1 MASTSTKN
9 PEYRDVLYVEELIA
23 RDTVNTMPLET
34 IEAFADHGEVRG
46 QTATEGMDRAHRL
59 WADLAELGIDEDDV
73 GHRLEREGSRSSPTA
88 TTAPSTPSRPRPRS
102 WSRHDGQPL
111 AAGERVRAIP
121 PPTAMVVFGGSGDLA
136 HRKIVPALYNLEL
149 HRLPQNFA
157 FVGSSR
163 SEYSDEEYRAD
174 MRKAVEEF
182 SRTQPIQH
190 QVESFASRLH
200 YIPGSSADSATYDR
214 IGDLLDRFDRELGTD
229 GNRLFYL
236 SLIPKLFPDTIR
248 GIGKSGLGGRGW
260 DRGYS
265 RVVVEK
271 PFGHDLT
278 SAREL
283 QELVTT
289 VFPERDVFRIDHYL
303 GKESV
308 QNIIAFRF
316 ANGIF
321 EPVWNHHFVDHVQVT
336 VSESLG
342 IEHRG
347 NFYETAGAIRDIFQN
362 HELQVLALVA
372 MEPPASFEPED
383 VRNEKAKVLKALR
396 RLEGEA
402 VDAHVVRGQY
412 GPGWIDGK
420 EVPATARSPTSTP
433 TRWSRPTSPPS
444 CGSTTG
450 AGRARRS
457 TCAPA
462 SACPSGPPR
471 SWSSSS
477 RPPPALRG
485 GGPGRAGA
493 ERAGAADP
501 ARRGHHHADRGQGA
515 GPVDGGPLG
524 QHGLLLRH
532 LVLRRPARRLRAAA
546 AGRDAGRPDPVP
558 ALGRG
563 RAGLAG
569 RPADPGP
576 VGGGARPRV
585 PQLRGRQLGAQGRRR
600 ADRPGPPRPPL
611 AAAMSQSNQTAEAFE
626 EVAPGDIEQALE
638 RQRVQGENGGGS
650 VVRASVA
657 NLVVVTP
664 TRAAGQRALAA
675 VEELGSRAPSRCVVL
690 IAEPPEGRQGCAPG
704 PGW

>member
-1 MASTSTKN
+1 MTDN
-9 PEYRDVLYVEELIA
+9 
-23 RDTVNTMPLET
+23 
-34 IEAFADHGEVRG
+34 
-46 QTATEGMDRAHRL
+46 
-59 WADLAELGIDEDDV
+59 
-73 GHRLEREGSRSSPTA
+73 
-88 TTAPSTPSRPRPRS
+88 
-102 WSRHDGQPL
+102 PL

-149 HRLPQNFA
+149 HRLLPQNFA

-190 QVESFASRLH
+190 QVWESFASRLH
-200 YIPGSSADSATYDR
+200 YISGSSSDPDTYAR
-214 IGDLLDRFDRELGTD
+214 IGDLLDRFDREQGTD

-248 GIGKSGLGGRGW
+248 GIGKAGLGGRGW

-362 HELQVLALVA
+362 HELQVLALIA

-402 VDAHVVRGQY
+402 VDTGVVRGQY

-420 EVPATARSPTSTP
+420 EVVGYREERDVHPDSVVETYVAAELRVDNWRWAGTPFYVRTGKRLPKRATEVVVQFKSAPHLPFGEAAQDGLEPNALVLRIQPDEGITLRIGAKVPGPSMEVRSVSMDFSYGTSFSDDLPDAYERLLLDVMLGDPTLFP
-433 TRWSRPTSPPS
+433 RWDEVEQAWQAVQPILDRW
-444 CGSTTG
+444 
-450 AGRARRS
+450 AE
-457 TCAPA
+457 
-462 SACPSGPPR
+462 
-471 SWSSSS
+471 
-477 RPPPALRG
+477 RPPPEFPNYEAGSWSPKAADELIARG
-485 GGPGRAGA
+485 RPGR
-493 ERAGAADP
+493 RW
-501 ARRGHHHADRGQGA
+501 
-515 GPVDGGPLG
+515 
-524 QHGLLLRH
+524 
-532 LVLRRPARRLRAAA
+532 RRP
-546 AGRDAGRPDPVP
+546 
-558 ALGRG
+558 
-563 RAGLAG
+563 
-569 RPADPGP
+569 
-576 VGGGARPRV
+576 
-585 PQLRGRQLGAQGRRR
+585 
-600 ADRPGPPRPPL
+600 
-611 AAAMSQSNQTAEAFE
+611 
-626 EVAPGDIEQALE
+626 
-638 RQRVQGENGGGS
+638 
-650 VVRASVA
+650 
-657 NLVVVTP
+657 
-664 TRAAGQRALAA
+664 
-675 VEELGSRAPSRCVVL
+675 
-690 IAEPPEGRQGCAPG
+690 
-704 PGW
+704 

>member
-1 MASTSTKN
+1 MTDN
-9 PEYRDVLYVEELIA
+9 
-23 RDTVNTMPLET
+23 
-34 IEAFADHGEVRG
+34 
-46 QTATEGMDRAHRL
+46 
-59 WADLAELGIDEDDV
+59 
-73 GHRLEREGSRSSPTA
+73 
-88 TTAPSTPSRPRPRS
+88 
-102 WSRHDGQPL
+102 PL

-149 HRLPQNFA
+149 HRLLPQNFA

-182 SRTQPIQH
+182 SRTQPVQH
-190 QVESFASRLH
+190 QVWESFAGRLH
-200 YIPGSSADSATYDR
+200 YIPGSSADPDTYAR
-214 IGDLLDRFDRELGTD
+214 IGDLLDRFDREHGTD

-248 GIGKSGLGGRGW
+248 GIGKAGLGGRGW

-271 PFGHDLT
+271 PFGHDLA

-336 VSESLG
+336 VAESLG

-362 HELQVLALVA
+362 HQLQVLALVA

-396 RLEGEA
+396 HLDGEA
-402 VDAHVVRGQY
+402 VDTGVVRGQY

-420 EVPATARSPTSTP
+420 EAPGYREEPDVHPDSVVETYVAAELRVDNWRWAGTPFYVRTGKRLPKRATEVVVQFKS
-433 TRWSRPTSPPS
+433 
-444 CGSTTG
+444 
-450 AGRARRS
+450 
-457 TCAPA
+457 APHL
-462 SACPSGPPR
+462 PFG
-471 SWSSSS
+471 
-477 RPPPALRG
+477 
-485 GGPGRAGA
+485 
-493 ERAGAADP
+493 EAA
-501 ARRGHHHADRGQGA
+501 Q
-515 GPVDGGPLG
+515 DGLEPNS
-524 QHGLLLRH
+524 
-532 LVLRRPARRLRAAA
+532 LVLRIQPDEGITLRIGAKVPGPSMEVRSVSMDFSYGTSFSDDLPDAYERLLLDVMLGDPTLFPRWDEVEQAWQAVQPILNRWAEAPAAELPSYEAGSWGPKAADELIA
-546 AGRDAGRPDPVP
+546 RGRP
-558 ALGRG
+558 
-563 RAGLAG
+563 
-569 RPADPGP
+569 
-576 VGGGARPRV
+576 
-585 PQLRGRQLGAQGRRR
+585 GRRWR
-600 ADRPGPPRPPL
+600 RP
-611 AAAMSQSNQTAEAFE
+611 
-626 EVAPGDIEQALE
+626 
-638 RQRVQGENGGGS
+638 
-650 VVRASVA
+650 
-657 NLVVVTP
+657 
-664 TRAAGQRALAA
+664 
-675 VEELGSRAPSRCVVL
+675 
-690 IAEPPEGRQGCAPG
+690 
-704 PGW
+704 

>member
-1 MASTSTKN
+1 MTDN
-9 PEYRDVLYVEELIA
+9 
-23 RDTVNTMPLET
+23 
-34 IEAFADHGEVRG
+34 
-46 QTATEGMDRAHRL
+46 
-59 WADLAELGIDEDDV
+59 
-73 GHRLEREGSRSSPTA
+73 
-88 TTAPSTPSRPRPRS
+88 
-102 WSRHDGQPL
+102 PL
-111 AAGERVRAIP
+111 AAGERIRAVP

-149 HRLPQNFA
+149 HRLLPQNFA

-190 QVESFASRLH
+190 QVWESFASRLH
-200 YIPGSSADSATYDR
+200 YIPGSSSHPDTYRR
-214 IGDLLDRFDRELGTD
+214 IGDLLDRFDREHGTD

-321 EPVWNHHFVDHVQVT
+321 EPVWNHHYVDHVQVT

-362 HELQVLALVA
+362 HELQVLALIA
-372 MEPPASFEPED
+372 MEPPATFQPED

-396 RLEGEA
+396 HLEGEA
-402 VDAHVVRGQY
+402 VDAGVVRGQY

-420 EVPATARSPTSTP
+420 EVPGYREEPDVHPDSAVETYVAAELRVDNWRWAGTPFYVRTGKRLPKRATEVVVQFKS
-433 TRWSRPTSPPS
+433 
-444 CGSTTG
+444 
-450 AGRARRS
+450 
-457 TCAPA
+457 APHL
-462 SACPSGPPR
+462 PFG
-471 SWSSSS
+471 
-477 RPPPALRG
+477 
-485 GGPGRAGA
+485 
-493 ERAGAADP
+493 EAA
-501 ARRGHHHADRGQGA
+501 Q
-515 GPVDGGPLG
+515 DGLEPNA
-524 QHGLLLRH
+524 
-532 LVLRRPARRLRAAA
+532 LVLRIQPDEGITMRIGAKVPGPSMEVRSVSMDFSYGTSFSDDLPDAYERLLLDVMLGDPTLFPRWDEVEQAWQAVQPTLDRWA
-546 AGRDAGRPDPVP
+546 AGPAPGFPSYAAGSWGPKAADELIARGRP
-558 ALGRG
+558 
-563 RAGLAG
+563 
-569 RPADPGP
+569 
-576 VGGGARPRV
+576 
-585 PQLRGRQLGAQGRRR
+585 GRRWR
-600 ADRPGPPRPPL
+600 RP
-611 AAAMSQSNQTAEAFE
+611 
-626 EVAPGDIEQALE
+626 
-638 RQRVQGENGGGS
+638 
-650 VVRASVA
+650 
-657 NLVVVTP
+657 
-664 TRAAGQRALAA
+664 
-675 VEELGSRAPSRCVVL
+675 
-690 IAEPPEGRQGCAPG
+690 
-704 PGW
+704 

>member
-1 MASTSTKN
+1 MTDN
-9 PEYRDVLYVEELIA
+9 
-23 RDTVNTMPLET
+23 
-34 IEAFADHGEVRG
+34 
-46 QTATEGMDRAHRL
+46 
-59 WADLAELGIDEDDV
+59 
-73 GHRLEREGSRSSPTA
+73 
-88 TTAPSTPSRPRPRS
+88 
-102 WSRHDGQPL
+102 PL

-149 HRLPQNFA
+149 HRLLPQNFA

-190 QVESFASRLH
+190 QVWESFASRLH
-200 YIPGSSADSATYDR
+200 YISGSSSDPDTYAR
-214 IGDLLDRFDRELGTD
+214 IGDLLDRFDHEQGTD

-248 GIGKSGLGGRGW
+248 GIGKAGLGGRGW

-271 PFGHDLT
+271 PFGHDLP

-362 HELQVLALVA
+362 HELQVLALIA
-372 MEPPASFEPED
+372 MEPPATFEPED

-402 VDAHVVRGQY
+402 VDTGVVRGQY

-420 EVPATARSPTSTP
+420 EVVGYREEPDVHPDSVVETYVAAELRVDNWRWAGTPFYVRTGKRLPKRATEVVVQFKS
-433 TRWSRPTSPPS
+433 
-444 CGSTTG
+444 
-450 AGRARRS
+450 
-457 TCAPA
+457 APHL
-462 SACPSGPPR
+462 PFG
-471 SWSSSS
+471 
-477 RPPPALRG
+477 
-485 GGPGRAGA
+485 
-493 ERAGAADP
+493 EAA
-501 ARRGHHHADRGQGA
+501 Q
-515 GPVDGGPLG
+515 DGLEPNS
-524 QHGLLLRH
+524 
-532 LVLRRPARRLRAAA
+532 LVLRIQPDEGITLRIGAKVPGPSMEVRSVSMDFSYGTSFSDDLPDAYERLLLDVMLGDPTLFPRWDEVEQAWQAVQPILDRWADTPPPEIPNYEAGSWGPRAA
-546 AGRDAGRPDPVP
+546 DELV
-558 ALGRG
+558 GRG
-563 RAGLAG
+563 R
-569 RPADPGP
+569 P
-576 VGGGARPRV
+576 
-585 PQLRGRQLGAQGRRR
+585 GRRWR
-600 ADRPGPPRPPL
+600 RP
-611 AAAMSQSNQTAEAFE
+611 
-626 EVAPGDIEQALE
+626 
-638 RQRVQGENGGGS
+638 
-650 VVRASVA
+650 
-657 NLVVVTP
+657 
-664 TRAAGQRALAA
+664 
-675 VEELGSRAPSRCVVL
+675 
-690 IAEPPEGRQGCAPG
+690 
-704 PGW
+704 

>member
-1 MASTSTKN
+1 MTDN
-9 PEYRDVLYVEELIA
+9 
-23 RDTVNTMPLET
+23 
-34 IEAFADHGEVRG
+34 
-46 QTATEGMDRAHRL
+46 
-59 WADLAELGIDEDDV
+59 
-73 GHRLEREGSRSSPTA
+73 
-88 TTAPSTPSRPRPRS
+88 
-102 WSRHDGQPL
+102 PL

-149 HRLPQNFA
+149 HRLLPQNFA

-190 QVESFASRLH
+190 QVWESFASRLH
-200 YIPGSSADSATYDR
+200 YIPGSSSDSATYDR
-214 IGDLLDRFDRELGTD
+214 IGDLLDRYDRDLGTD

-283 QELVTT
+283 QDLVTT

-396 RLEGEA
+396 RLEGET

-420 EVPATARSPTSTP
+420 EAPGYREEPDVHPDSVVETYVAAELRVDNWRWAGTPFYVRTGKRLPKRATEVVVQFKS
-433 TRWSRPTSPPS
+433 
-444 CGSTTG
+444 
-450 AGRARRS
+450 
-457 TCAPA
+457 APHL
-462 SACPSGPPR
+462 PFG
-471 SWSSSS
+471 
-477 RPPPALRG
+477 
-485 GGPGRAGA
+485 
-493 ERAGAADP
+493 EAA
-501 ARRGHHHADRGQGA
+501 Q
-515 GPVDGGPLG
+515 DGLEPNA
-524 QHGLLLRH
+524 
-532 LVLRRPARRLRAAA
+532 LVLRIQPDEGITMRIGAKVPGPSMEVRSVSMDFSYGTSFSDDLPDAYERLLLDVMLGDPTLFPRWDEVEQAWQAVQPILDRWAEAPAPEFPNYE
-546 AGRDAGRPDPVP
+546 AGSWGPKATDELIARGRP
-558 ALGRG
+558 
-563 RAGLAG
+563 
-569 RPADPGP
+569 
-576 VGGGARPRV
+576 
-585 PQLRGRQLGAQGRRR
+585 GRRWR
-600 ADRPGPPRPPL
+600 RP
-611 AAAMSQSNQTAEAFE
+611 
-626 EVAPGDIEQALE
+626 
-638 RQRVQGENGGGS
+638 
-650 VVRASVA
+650 
-657 NLVVVTP
+657 
-664 TRAAGQRALAA
+664 
-675 VEELGSRAPSRCVVL
+675 
-690 IAEPPEGRQGCAPG
+690 
-704 PGW
+704 

>member
-1 MASTSTKN
+1 MTDN
-9 PEYRDVLYVEELIA
+9 
-23 RDTVNTMPLET
+23 
-34 IEAFADHGEVRG
+34 
-46 QTATEGMDRAHRL
+46 
-59 WADLAELGIDEDDV
+59 
-73 GHRLEREGSRSSPTA
+73 
-88 TTAPSTPSRPRPRS
+88 
-102 WSRHDGQPL
+102 PL
-111 AAGERVRAIP
+111 AAGDRIRAIP

-149 HRLPQNFA
+149 HRLLPQNFA

-163 SEYSDEEYRAD
+163 SEFSDEEYRAD

-190 QVESFASRLH
+190 QVWESFAGRLH
-200 YIPGSSADSATYDR
+200 YVSGSSSDPATYGR
-214 IGDLLDRFDRELGTD
+214 IGDLLDRFDRDLGTD

-283 QELVTT
+283 QDLVTT

-420 EVPATARSPTSTP
+420 EVPGYRQEPDVHPDSVVETHVAAELRVDNWRWAGTPFYVRTGKRLPKRATEVVVQFKS
-433 TRWSRPTSPPS
+433 
-444 CGSTTG
+444 
-450 AGRARRS
+450 
-457 TCAPA
+457 APHL
-462 SACPSGPPR
+462 PFG
-471 SWSSSS
+471 
-477 RPPPALRG
+477 
-485 GGPGRAGA
+485 
-493 ERAGAADP
+493 EAA
-501 ARRGHHHADRGQGA
+501 Q
-515 GPVDGGPLG
+515 DGLEPNA
-524 QHGLLLRH
+524 
-532 LVLRRPARRLRAAA
+532 LVLRIQPDEGITLRIGAKVPGPSMEVRSVSMDFSYGTSFSDDLPDAYERLLLDVMLGDPTLFPRWDEVEQAWQAVQPILDRWTEAPAPELPTYEAGSWGPKAA
-546 AGRDAGRPDPVP
+546 DE
-558 ALGRG
+558 LIGRG
-563 RAGLAG
+563 R
-569 RPADPGP
+569 P
-576 VGGGARPRV
+576 
-585 PQLRGRQLGAQGRRR
+585 GRRWR
-600 ADRPGPPRPPL
+600 RP
-611 AAAMSQSNQTAEAFE
+611 
-626 EVAPGDIEQALE
+626 
-638 RQRVQGENGGGS
+638 
-650 VVRASVA
+650 
-657 NLVVVTP
+657 
-664 TRAAGQRALAA
+664 
-675 VEELGSRAPSRCVVL
+675 
-690 IAEPPEGRQGCAPG
+690 
-704 PGW
+704 

>member
-1 MASTSTKN
+1 MTDN
-9 PEYRDVLYVEELIA
+9 
-23 RDTVNTMPLET
+23 
-34 IEAFADHGEVRG
+34 
-46 QTATEGMDRAHRL
+46 
-59 WADLAELGIDEDDV
+59 
-73 GHRLEREGSRSSPTA
+73 
-88 TTAPSTPSRPRPRS
+88 
-102 WSRHDGQPL
+102 PL

-149 HRLPQNFA
+149 HRLLPQNFA

-163 SEYSDEEYRAD
+163 SEFTDEEYRAD

-190 QVESFASRLH
+190 QVWESFASRLH
-200 YIPGSSADSATYDR
+200 YISGSSSDPDTYAR
-214 IGDLLDRFDRELGTD
+214 IGDLLDRFDREQGTD

-248 GIGKSGLGGRGW
+248 GIGKAGLGGRGW

-362 HELQVLALVA
+362 HELQVLALIA

-402 VDAHVVRGQY
+402 VDTGVVRGQY

-420 EVPATARSPTSTP
+420 EVVGYREERDVHPDSVVETYVAAELRVDNWRWAGTPFYVRTGKRLPKRATEVVVQFKSAPHLPFGEAAQDGLEPNALVLRIQPDEGITMRIGAKVPGPSMEVRSVSMDFSYGTSFSDDLPDAYERLLLDVMLGDPTLFP
-433 TRWSRPTSPPS
+433 RWDEVEQAWQAVQPILDRW
-444 CGSTTG
+444 
-450 AGRARRS
+450 AE
-457 TCAPA
+457 
-462 SACPSGPPR
+462 
-471 SWSSSS
+471 
-477 RPPPALRG
+477 RPPPEFPNYEAGSWSPKAADELIARG
-485 GGPGRAGA
+485 RPGR
-493 ERAGAADP
+493 RW
-501 ARRGHHHADRGQGA
+501 
-515 GPVDGGPLG
+515 
-524 QHGLLLRH
+524 
-532 LVLRRPARRLRAAA
+532 RRP
-546 AGRDAGRPDPVP
+546 
-558 ALGRG
+558 
-563 RAGLAG
+563 
-569 RPADPGP
+569 
-576 VGGGARPRV
+576 
-585 PQLRGRQLGAQGRRR
+585 
-600 ADRPGPPRPPL
+600 
-611 AAAMSQSNQTAEAFE
+611 
-626 EVAPGDIEQALE
+626 
-638 RQRVQGENGGGS
+638 
-650 VVRASVA
+650 
-657 NLVVVTP
+657 
-664 TRAAGQRALAA
+664 
-675 VEELGSRAPSRCVVL
+675 
-690 IAEPPEGRQGCAPG
+690 
-704 PGW
+704 

>member
-1 MASTSTKN
+1 MTDN
-9 PEYRDVLYVEELIA
+9 
-23 RDTVNTMPLET
+23 
-34 IEAFADHGEVRG
+34 
-46 QTATEGMDRAHRL
+46 
-59 WADLAELGIDEDDV
+59 
-73 GHRLEREGSRSSPTA
+73 
-88 TTAPSTPSRPRPRS
+88 
-102 WSRHDGQPL
+102 PL
-111 AAGERVRAIP
+111 AAGERVRAVP

-149 HRLPQNFA
+149 HRLLPQNFA

-190 QVESFASRLH
+190 QVWESFASRLH
-200 YIPGSSADSATYDR
+200 YIPGSSSDPDTYGR
-214 IGDLLDRFDRELGTD
+214 IGDLLDRFDREHGTD

-271 PFGHDLT
+271 PFGHDLA

-289 VFPERDVFRIDHYL
+289 AFPERDVFRIDHYL

-336 VSESLG
+336 VAESLG

-362 HELQVLALVA
+362 HQLQVLALVA

-396 RLEGEA
+396 HLDGEA
-402 VDAHVVRGQY
+402 VDSGVVRGQY

-420 EVPATARSPTSTP
+420 EAPGYREEPDVHPDSAVETYVAAELRVDNWRWAGTPFYVRTGKRLPKRATEVVVQFKS
-433 TRWSRPTSPPS
+433 
-444 CGSTTG
+444 
-450 AGRARRS
+450 
-457 TCAPA
+457 APHL
-462 SACPSGPPR
+462 PFG
-471 SWSSSS
+471 
-477 RPPPALRG
+477 
-485 GGPGRAGA
+485 
-493 ERAGAADP
+493 EAA
-501 ARRGHHHADRGQGA
+501 Q
-515 GPVDGGPLG
+515 DGLEPNA
-524 QHGLLLRH
+524 
-532 LVLRRPARRLRAAA
+532 LVLRIQPDEGITLRIGAKVPGPSMEVRSVSMDFSYGTSFSDDLPDAYERLLLDVMLGDPTLFPRWDEVEQAWQAVQPILDRWAEVPPPEFPSYEAGSWGPKAADELIAR
-546 AGRDAGRPDPVP
+546 GRP
-558 ALGRG
+558 
-563 RAGLAG
+563 
-569 RPADPGP
+569 
-576 VGGGARPRV
+576 
-585 PQLRGRQLGAQGRRR
+585 GRRWR
-600 ADRPGPPRPPL
+600 RP
-611 AAAMSQSNQTAEAFE
+611 
-626 EVAPGDIEQALE
+626 
-638 RQRVQGENGGGS
+638 
-650 VVRASVA
+650 
-657 NLVVVTP
+657 
-664 TRAAGQRALAA
+664 
-675 VEELGSRAPSRCVVL
+675 
-690 IAEPPEGRQGCAPG
+690 
-704 PGW
+704 

>member
-1 MASTSTKN
+1 MTDN
-9 PEYRDVLYVEELIA
+9 
-23 RDTVNTMPLET
+23 
-34 IEAFADHGEVRG
+34 
-46 QTATEGMDRAHRL
+46 
-59 WADLAELGIDEDDV
+59 
-73 GHRLEREGSRSSPTA
+73 
-88 TTAPSTPSRPRPRS
+88 
-102 WSRHDGQPL
+102 PL

-149 HRLPQNFA
+149 HRLLPQNFA

-163 SEYSDEEYRAD
+163 SEYSNEEYRAD

-190 QVESFASRLH
+190 QVWESFASRLH
-200 YIPGSSADSATYDR
+200 YIPGSSSDPDTYRR
-214 IGDLLDRFDRELGTD
+214 IGDLLDRFDREHGTD
-229 GNRLFYL
+229 GNRLYYL

-336 VSESLG
+336 VAESLG

-396 RLEGEA
+396 HLEGEA
-402 VDAHVVRGQY
+402 VDAGVVRGQY

-420 EVPATARSPTSTP
+420 EVPGYREEHDVHPDSAVETYVAAELRVDNWRWAGTPFYVRTGKRLPKRATEVVVQFKS
-433 TRWSRPTSPPS
+433 
-444 CGSTTG
+444 
-450 AGRARRS
+450 
-457 TCAPA
+457 APHL
-462 SACPSGPPR
+462 PFG
-471 SWSSSS
+471 
-477 RPPPALRG
+477 
-485 GGPGRAGA
+485 
-493 ERAGAADP
+493 EAA
-501 ARRGHHHADRGQGA
+501 Q
-515 GPVDGGPLG
+515 DGLEPNA
-524 QHGLLLRH
+524 
-532 LVLRRPARRLRAAA
+532 LVLRIQPDEGITMRIGAKVPGPSMEVRSVSMDFSYGTSFSDDLPDAYERLLLDVMLGDPTLFPRWDEVEQAWQAVQPILDRWAEAPPPEFPSYEAGSWGPKAADELIAR
-546 AGRDAGRPDPVP
+546 GRP
-558 ALGRG
+558 
-563 RAGLAG
+563 
-569 RPADPGP
+569 
-576 VGGGARPRV
+576 
-585 PQLRGRQLGAQGRRR
+585 GRRWR
-600 ADRPGPPRPPL
+600 RP
-611 AAAMSQSNQTAEAFE
+611 
-626 EVAPGDIEQALE
+626 
-638 RQRVQGENGGGS
+638 
-650 VVRASVA
+650 
-657 NLVVVTP
+657 
-664 TRAAGQRALAA
+664 
-675 VEELGSRAPSRCVVL
+675 
-690 IAEPPEGRQGCAPG
+690 
-704 PGW
+704 

>member
-1 MASTSTKN
+1 MTDN
-9 PEYRDVLYVEELIA
+9 
-23 RDTVNTMPLET
+23 
-34 IEAFADHGEVRG
+34 
-46 QTATEGMDRAHRL
+46 
-59 WADLAELGIDEDDV
+59 
-73 GHRLEREGSRSSPTA
+73 
-88 TTAPSTPSRPRPRS
+88 
-102 WSRHDGQPL
+102 PL

-149 HRLPQNFA
+149 HRLLPQNFA

-190 QVESFASRLH
+190 QVWESFASRLH
-200 YIPGSSADSATYDR
+200 YVPGSSADPDTYGR

-283 QELVTT
+283 QDLVTT

-402 VDAHVVRGQY
+402 VDGHVVRGQY

-420 EVPATARSPTSTP
+420 EVGGYRDEPDVHPDSVVETYVAAELRVDNWRWAGTPFYVRTGKRLPKRATEVVVQFKS
-433 TRWSRPTSPPS
+433 
-444 CGSTTG
+444 
-450 AGRARRS
+450 
-457 TCAPA
+457 APHL
-462 SACPSGPPR
+462 PFG
-471 SWSSSS
+471 
-477 RPPPALRG
+477 
-485 GGPGRAGA
+485 
-493 ERAGAADP
+493 EAA
-501 ARRGHHHADRGQGA
+501 Q
-515 GPVDGGPLG
+515 DGLEPNA
-524 QHGLLLRH
+524 
-532 LVLRRPARRLRAAA
+532 LVLRIQPDEGITMRIGAKVPGPSMEVRSVSMDFSYGTSFSDDLPDAYERLLLDVMLGDPTLFPRWDEVEQAWQAVQPILDRWAEAPAPEFPNYE
-546 AGRDAGRPDPVP
+546 AGSWGPKATDELIARGRP
-558 ALGRG
+558 
-563 RAGLAG
+563 
-569 RPADPGP
+569 
-576 VGGGARPRV
+576 
-585 PQLRGRQLGAQGRRR
+585 GRRWR
-600 ADRPGPPRPPL
+600 RP
-611 AAAMSQSNQTAEAFE
+611 
-626 EVAPGDIEQALE
+626 
-638 RQRVQGENGGGS
+638 
-650 VVRASVA
+650 
-657 NLVVVTP
+657 
-664 TRAAGQRALAA
+664 
-675 VEELGSRAPSRCVVL
+675 
-690 IAEPPEGRQGCAPG
+690 
-704 PGW
+704 

>member
-1 MASTSTKN
+1 MTDN
-9 PEYRDVLYVEELIA
+9 
-23 RDTVNTMPLET
+23 
-34 IEAFADHGEVRG
+34 
-46 QTATEGMDRAHRL
+46 
-59 WADLAELGIDEDDV
+59 
-73 GHRLEREGSRSSPTA
+73 
-88 TTAPSTPSRPRPRS
+88 
-102 WSRHDGQPL
+102 PL

-149 HRLPQNFA
+149 HRLLPQNFA

-163 SEYSDEEYRAD
+163 SEYSDEDYRAD

-190 QVESFASRLH
+190 QVWESFASRLH
-200 YIPGSSADSATYDR
+200 YVSGSSSDPATYNR
-214 IGDLLDRFDRELGTD
+214 IGDLLDRFDRDLGTD

-236 SLIPKLFPDTIR
+236 SLIPKQFPDTIR

-283 QELVTT
+283 QDLVTT

-396 RLEGEA
+396 RLEGET

-420 EVPATARSPTSTP
+420 EAPGYREEPDVHPDSVVETYVAAELRVDNWRWAGTPFYVRTGKRLPKRATEVVVQFKS
-433 TRWSRPTSPPS
+433 
-444 CGSTTG
+444 
-450 AGRARRS
+450 
-457 TCAPA
+457 APHL
-462 SACPSGPPR
+462 PFG
-471 SWSSSS
+471 
-477 RPPPALRG
+477 
-485 GGPGRAGA
+485 
-493 ERAGAADP
+493 EAA
-501 ARRGHHHADRGQGA
+501 Q
-515 GPVDGGPLG
+515 DGLEPNA
-524 QHGLLLRH
+524 
-532 LVLRRPARRLRAAA
+532 LVLRIQPDEGITMRIGAKVPGPSMEVRSVSMDFSYGTSFSDDLPDAYERLLLDVMLGDPTLFPRWDEVEQAWQAVQPILDRWAEAPAPEFPNYE
-546 AGRDAGRPDPVP
+546 AGSWGPKATDELIARGRP
-558 ALGRG
+558 
-563 RAGLAG
+563 
-569 RPADPGP
+569 
-576 VGGGARPRV
+576 
-585 PQLRGRQLGAQGRRR
+585 GRRWR
-600 ADRPGPPRPPL
+600 RP
-611 AAAMSQSNQTAEAFE
+611 
-626 EVAPGDIEQALE
+626 
-638 RQRVQGENGGGS
+638 
-650 VVRASVA
+650 
-657 NLVVVTP
+657 
-664 TRAAGQRALAA
+664 
-675 VEELGSRAPSRCVVL
+675 
-690 IAEPPEGRQGCAPG
+690 
-704 PGW
+704 

>member
-1 MASTSTKN
+1 MTDN
-9 PEYRDVLYVEELIA
+9 
-23 RDTVNTMPLET
+23 
-34 IEAFADHGEVRG
+34 
-46 QTATEGMDRAHRL
+46 
-59 WADLAELGIDEDDV
+59 
-73 GHRLEREGSRSSPTA
+73 
-88 TTAPSTPSRPRPRS
+88 
-102 WSRHDGQPL
+102 PL

-149 HRLPQNFA
+149 HRLLPQNFA

-163 SEYSDEEYRAD
+163 SEYSHEEYRAD

-190 QVESFASRLH
+190 QVWESFASRLH
-200 YIPGSSADSATYDR
+200 YIPGSSSDPDTYNR
-214 IGDLLDRFDRELGTD
+214 IGDLLDSFDRELGTD

-283 QELVTT
+283 QDLVTT

-336 VSESLG
+336 VAESLG

-396 RLEGEA
+396 RLEGET

-420 EVPATARSPTSTP
+420 EAPGYREEPDVHPDSVVETYVAAELRVDNWRWAGTPFYVRTGKRLPKRATEVVVQFKS
-433 TRWSRPTSPPS
+433 
-444 CGSTTG
+444 
-450 AGRARRS
+450 
-457 TCAPA
+457 APHL
-462 SACPSGPPR
+462 PFG
-471 SWSSSS
+471 
-477 RPPPALRG
+477 
-485 GGPGRAGA
+485 
-493 ERAGAADP
+493 EAA
-501 ARRGHHHADRGQGA
+501 Q
-515 GPVDGGPLG
+515 DGLEPNA
-524 QHGLLLRH
+524 
-532 LVLRRPARRLRAAA
+532 LVLRIQPDEGITMRIGAKVPGPSMEVRSVSMDFSYGTSFSDDLPDAYERLLLDVMLGDPTLFPRWDEVEQAWQAVQPILDRWAEAPAPEFPNYE
-546 AGRDAGRPDPVP
+546 AGSWGPKATDELIARGRP
-558 ALGRG
+558 
-563 RAGLAG
+563 
-569 RPADPGP
+569 
-576 VGGGARPRV
+576 
-585 PQLRGRQLGAQGRRR
+585 GRRWR
-600 ADRPGPPRPPL
+600 RP
-611 AAAMSQSNQTAEAFE
+611 
-626 EVAPGDIEQALE
+626 
-638 RQRVQGENGGGS
+638 
-650 VVRASVA
+650 
-657 NLVVVTP
+657 
-664 TRAAGQRALAA
+664 
-675 VEELGSRAPSRCVVL
+675 
-690 IAEPPEGRQGCAPG
+690 
-704 PGW
+704 

>member
-1 MASTSTKN
+1 MTDN
-9 PEYRDVLYVEELIA
+9 
-23 RDTVNTMPLET
+23 
-34 IEAFADHGEVRG
+34 
-46 QTATEGMDRAHRL
+46 
-59 WADLAELGIDEDDV
+59 
-73 GHRLEREGSRSSPTA
+73 
-88 TTAPSTPSRPRPRS
+88 
-102 WSRHDGQPL
+102 PL

-149 HRLPQNFA
+149 HRLLPQNFA

-182 SRTQPIQH
+182 SRTQPIQQ
-190 QVESFASRLH
+190 QVWESFASRLH
-200 YIPGSSADSATYDR
+200 YIPGSSSDPDTYGR
-214 IGDLLDRFDRELGTD
+214 IGDLLDRFDREHGTD

-248 GIGKSGLGGRGW
+248 GIGKAGLGGRGW
-260 DRGYS
+260 DRGFS

-271 PFGHDLT
+271 PFGHDLA

-308 QNIIAFRF
+308 QNIIALRF

-402 VDAHVVRGQY
+402 VDRLVVRGQY

-420 EVPATARSPTSTP
+420 EVPGYREEPDVHPDSVVETYVAAELRVDNWRWAGTPFYVRTGKRLPKRATEVVVQFKS
-433 TRWSRPTSPPS
+433 
-444 CGSTTG
+444 
-450 AGRARRS
+450 
-457 TCAPA
+457 APHL
-462 SACPSGPPR
+462 PFG
-471 SWSSSS
+471 
-477 RPPPALRG
+477 
-485 GGPGRAGA
+485 
-493 ERAGAADP
+493 EAA
-501 ARRGHHHADRGQGA
+501 Q
-515 GPVDGGPLG
+515 DGLEPNA
-524 QHGLLLRH
+524 
-532 LVLRRPARRLRAAA
+532 LVLRIQPDEGITLRIGAKVPGPSMEVRSVSMDFSYGTSFSDDLPDAYERLLLDVMLGDPTLFPRWDEVEQAWETVQPILDRWAEAPPPEFPSYEAGSWGPKATDELIAR
-546 AGRDAGRPDPVP
+546 GRP
-558 ALGRG
+558 
-563 RAGLAG
+563 
-569 RPADPGP
+569 
-576 VGGGARPRV
+576 
-585 PQLRGRQLGAQGRRR
+585 GRRWR
-600 ADRPGPPRPPL
+600 RP
-611 AAAMSQSNQTAEAFE
+611 
-626 EVAPGDIEQALE
+626 
-638 RQRVQGENGGGS
+638 
-650 VVRASVA
+650 
-657 NLVVVTP
+657 
-664 TRAAGQRALAA
+664 
-675 VEELGSRAPSRCVVL
+675 
-690 IAEPPEGRQGCAPG
+690 
-704 PGW
+704 